1 MRLCIAHMCGIV
13 RQEATHGCD
22 LFNENICLLLVDR
35 DAVALVLYRK
45 FFARGRR

>member
-1 MRLCIAHMCGIV
+1 MRLYIAHMCGIV

-22 LFNENICLLLVDR
+22 LFYEKICLLLVDR
-35 DAVALVLYRK
+35 DVVALELHRK